1 MKKSIYIMALGAF
14 GIITTEF
21 GVIGILPD
29 LVKEFHIS
37 IDTAGWL
44 LSGFALTVA
53 LAGPFTNVLTAQL
66 NRKFIMCLVL
76 GIFVISNLLSAVAP
90 NFTVLMI
97 ARILPAFLHP
107 VFWAVAMTAAAKQ
120 AGPKD
125 APKAISI
132 VMAGLS
138 VATVLGVPLTTYM
151 ADLFSWR
158 ASFVLSAA
166 INLLA
171 FGSLALFAPSMPV
184 NEELASAKSQI
195 TILRSVHLW
204 VKLLAS
210 TIILAGMFATYGYLA
225 EFLDK
230 VSGMSGAQI
239 SIMLLVFGGTG
250 IAGNWFMGIAL
261 SKNVILTVRLF
272 LLALVATHIL
282 AYQFGGYFVPMV
294 VILSVWGFI
303 HTGGFLAANI
313 QLTHGIKEPALDF
326 VNSLLPSFFNAGIT
340 LGTLLG
346 GFVIAHY
353 GIHQVIWM
361 TVPLLLLAFGMS
373 FIKENVPA
381 LNTELNT
388 EQASKAE
395 AEPIQV
401 AVCE

>member
-1 MKKSIYIMALGAF
+1 VKKSIYIMALGAF

-29 LVKEFHIS
+29 LAKEFHIS

-44 LSGFALTVA
+44 LSAFALTVA
-53 LAGPFTNVLTAQL
+53 LAGPFTNMLTAKL

-76 GIFVISNLLSAVAP
+76 GIFVVSNLLSAVAP

-125 APKAISI
+125 APKAIAI

-151 ADLFSWR
+151 ADLFNWR
-158 ASFVLSAA
+158 VSFIVSAA

-171 FGSLALFAPSMPV
+171 FGALYLFAPSMPV
-184 NEELASAKSQI
+184 NESQGSLSSQVK
-195 TILRSVHLW
+195 ILRSARLW
-204 VKLLAS
+204 VKLVAS

-225 EFLDK
+225 EYLDK
-230 VSGMSGAQI
+230 ISRMNGAQI
-239 SIMLLVFGGTG
+239 SIMLLVFG
-250 IAGNWFMGIAL
+250 NWLTGIAL
-261 SKNVILTVRLF
+261 SKNVVLTVRVALI
-272 LLALVATHIL
+272 LLVVMHIL

-294 VILSVWGFI
+294 IILSIWGFI
-303 HTGGFLAANI
+303 HTGGFLVANLY
-313 QLTHGIKEPALDF
+313 LTHDIREPALDF

-340 LGTLLG
+340 IGTLLG
-346 GFVIAHY
+346 GFVIARY
-353 GIHQVIWM
+353 GIHEVIWM
-361 TVPLLLLAFGMS
+361 TVPLLLLSLGLT
-373 FIKENVPA
+373 FITAPIRRTAGKVNVMKLKQTKVGEMA
-381 LNTELNT
+381 AIGE
-388 EQASKAE
+388 
-395 AEPIQV
+395 
-401 AVCE
+401 